1 MKYLLLFISF
11 GLSLSESYASG
22 NNKRTDTSGHRVLI
36 INAFDASNMKARN
49 NKKELFAELADS
61 LKQYLRSEMM
71 NFSFIESVVV
81 EELVKDNTDSMVS
94 SLLLKYNCPGAVVI
108 NSLNVYFEQTGVEV
122 TRDNNGKKSRE
133 ASYDICA
140 EVIYVCYTNSDSR
153 VPLNKRNCMFF
164 TKRSVESGLLAAGP
178 DVVGKSKYTFIAI
191 RQNAIYSAGEIV
203 YQVNKV
209 ADQ

>member
-1 MKYLLLFISF
+1 MKHLLLFVSF
-11 GLSLSESYASG
+11 GVLLSESYASG
-22 NNKRTDTSGHRVLI
+22 VDQKADTSGRRILI
-36 INAFDASNMKARN
+36 INAFDASQMKARN

-61 LKQYLRSEMM
+61 LKQYLQSEMR
-71 NFSFIESVVV
+71 NFSSIETVVA

-94 SLLLKYNCPGAVVI
+94 SLLLKYNSPGAVVI

-122 TRDNNGKKSRE
+122 TRDNDGKKSRE
-133 ASYDICA
+133 ASYNLCA

-153 VPLNKRNCMFF
+153 VPLNKRNCRFF
-164 TKRSVESGLLAAGP
+164 TKRNVESGLLAAGP

-191 RQNAIYSAGEIV
+191 RQNAMYSAGEIV
-203 YQVNKV
+203 YLVNKG